1 MLLAATLPSVLFCI
15 VTLTALVT
23 FAVLLYIRA
32 NKKDNPTAKSSGD
45 CGPKATKEIKEV
57 YYTTVKS
64 NSNDG
69 QKATKEIEEVYYS
82 TIDLSTCAVDPQ
94 MEKNCAYG
102 DICIHRM
109 AT

>member
-1 MLLAATLPSVLFCI
+1 MKSNCDDGPIATKEIEEVYYAT
-15 VTLTALVT
+15 V
-23 FAVLLYIRA
+23 
-32 NKKDNPTAKSSGD
+32 KSSD
-45 CGPKATKEIKEV
+45 YDDGPKATKEIEEV

-64 NSNDG
+64 SGDDG
-69 QKATKEIEEVYYS
+69 SKVTKEIEEVYYS

-109 AT
+109 TT